1 MGRTRAGEGNT
12 GTGKA
17 LTARLVP
24 CSRRRSLPRQSS
36 GVVALVSAFG
46 LGVTTITA
54 AGSLAATS
62 ASASGLGTIFVANF
76 GGGGATGTAATGSV
90 TSYPGAD
97 KGDAGAWQTIAT
109 KINAPQGV
117 AFDNSGNLWVA
128 NSNTNTL
135 FEYARSALTKA
146 SPTPLV
152 TISSNSAG
160 SLSGPGGLSFDRSG
174 NLWVANT
181 SVSTVVEYDKSQLTK
196 SGAPTPKVTISNNS
210 FNAPFGVAVDSSG
223 NLWVSDN
230 AQQGSPAV
238 YEYTKADLDKA
249 APAPHLTIS
258 VPFSPI
264 GDDTRCGLVFDSS
277 GDLWLVN
284 SDGNSLL
291 EFAKSDLAKAGPKPV
306 VTIAAGPAGYLNAP
320 DDLAFDA
327 AGDAWVA
334 NTGANTLVE
343 YSKSELAK
351 SGSPVPA
358 RTISGKATGL
368 NFPMSVAVE
377 PAPKAS

>member
-1 MGRTRAGEGNT
+1 MGQT
-12 GTGKA
+12 GTRTTG
-17 LTARLVP
+17 TADLLPR
-24 CSRRRSLPRQSS
+24 SKRRSWTGRPSR
-36 GVVALVSAFG
+36 VAALVSALG
-46 LGVTTITA
+46 LGVTAVTTTA
-54 AGSLAATS
+54 SPAAPS
-62 ASASGLGTIFVANF
+62 ASAAGLGTIFVANF
-76 GGGGATGTAATGSV
+76 GGEGATGTGATGSV
-90 TSYPGAD
+90 TSYRAGDKAD
-97 KGDAGAWQTIAT
+97 AAALQTIAK

-117 AFDNSGNLWVA
+117 TFDNSGNLWVA

-135 FEYARSALTKA
+135 LEYSRSELAKA

-152 TISSNSAG
+152 TISSNSSG
-160 SLSGPGGLSFDRSG
+160 SLSGPGGLTFDHAG

-181 SVSTVVEYDKSQLTK
+181 SVSTVVEYGKSELTK
-196 SGAPTPKVTISNNS
+196 SGAPTPKVTISDNS

-238 YEYTKADLDKA
+238 YEYAKADLAKA
-249 APAPHLTIS
+249 APAPRLTIS
-258 VPFSPI
+258 IPLNPI
-264 GDDTRCGLVFDSS
+264 GDDTRCGLEFDSS

-284 SDGNSLL
+284 SDGNSLV
-291 EFAKSDLAKAGPKPV
+291 EFTEGELAKAAPKPAV
-306 VTIAAGPAGYLNAP
+306 IIASGSANGLNAP

-334 NTGANTLVE
+334 NTGANTVVE

-351 SGSPVPA
+351 SGSPAPV

-368 NFPMSVAVE
+368 NYPMSLAVE
-377 PAPKAS
+377 PAV